1 MIFKHRST
9 CGITAMI
16 NTVKMEARAGLL
28 QATTRS
34 NDGKALRH
42 GPALEALQT
51 EIWVLE
57 DLAGDR
63 MEQIGGGRD
72 RTRASRSGLR
82 CSGHSEWAVHR
93 KEAIAEQNTKTV
105 LYSRQ

>member
-1 MIFKHRST
+1 MISKLTST
-9 CGITAMI
+9 CVITAMI

-63 MEQIGGGRD
+63 MEQIGGGQGSY
-72 RTRASRSGLR
+72 TRFKIWVEVLWALR
-82 CSGHSEWAVHR
+82 MGGP
-93 KEAIAEQNTKTV
+93 
-105 LYSRQ
+105 